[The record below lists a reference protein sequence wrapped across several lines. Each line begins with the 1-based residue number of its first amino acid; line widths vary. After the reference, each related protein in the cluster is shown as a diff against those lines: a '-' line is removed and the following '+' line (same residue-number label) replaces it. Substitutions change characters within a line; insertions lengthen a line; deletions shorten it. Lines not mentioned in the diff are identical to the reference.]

1 MINRIRQYIKD
12 EEFRLTIFSDRLYVV
27 NYVEILS
34 LSSDRISFLTDKFRI
49 VIKGKDLTVNKLLD
63 KEVLI
68 LGVILNVE
76 VNYE

>member
-12 EEFRLTIFSDRLYVV
+12 DEFRLTVFSDRLHVV
-27 NYVEILS
+27 NYVEMLS

-49 VIKGKDLTVNKLLD
+49 VIKGRDLTVNKLLN

>member
-12 EEFRLTIFSDRLYVV
+12 DEFRLTVFSDRLHVV
-27 NYVEILS
+27 NYVEMLS
-34 LSSDRISFLTDKFRI
+34 LSNDRISFLTDKFRI
-49 VIKGKDLTVNKLLD
+49 VIKGKNLTVNKLLD

>member
-27 NYVEILS
+27 NYVEMLS

-68 LGVILNVE
+68 LGIILNVE

>member
-12 EEFRLTIFSDRLYVV
+12 DEFRLTVFSDRLHVV
-27 NYVEILS
+27 NYVEMLS

>member
-12 EEFRLTIFSDRLYVV
+12 DEFRLTVFSDRLHVV
-27 NYVEILS
+27 NYVEMLS

-49 VIKGKDLTVNKLLD
+49 VIKGRDLTVNKLLD

-68 LGVILNVE
+68 LGVILSVE

>member
-27 NYVEILS
+27 NYVEMLS

-49 VIKGKDLTVNKLLD
+49 VIKGKNLTVNKLLD

>member
-27 NYVEILS
+27 NYVEMLS

>member
-12 EEFRLTIFSDRLYVV
+12 DEFRLTVFSDRLHVV
-27 NYVEILS
+27 NYVEMLS

-49 VIKGKDLTVNKLLD
+49 VIKGRNLTVNKLLD

-68 LGVILNVE
+68 LGVILSVE

>member
-12 EEFRLTIFSDRLYVV
+12 DEFRLTVFSDRLHVV
-27 NYVEILS
+27 NYVEMLS

-68 LGVILNVE
+68 LGVILSVE

>member
-12 EEFRLTIFSDRLYVV
+12 DEFRLTVFSDRLHVV

-49 VIKGKDLTVNKLLD
+49 VIKGRDLTVNKLLD

-68 LGVILNVE
+68 LGVILSVE

>member
-12 EEFRLTIFSDRLYVV
+12 EEFRLTVFSDRLHVV
-27 NYVEILS
+27 NYVEMLS

-49 VIKGKDLTVNKLLD
+49 VIKGKNLTVNKLLD

-68 LGVILNVE
+68 LGVILSVE

>member
-1 MINRIRQYIKD
+1 MINGIRQYIKD
-12 EEFRLTIFSDRLYVV
+12 EEFRLTIFSDRLHVV
-27 NYVEILS
+27 NYVEMLS

-68 LGVILNVE
+68 LGIILSVE

>member
-12 EEFRLTIFSDRLYVV
+12 EEFRLTIFSNRLHVV
-27 NYVEILS
+27 NYVEMLS

>member
-12 EEFRLTIFSDRLYVV
+12 DEFRLTVFSDRLHVV
-27 NYVEILS
+27 NYVEMLS

-49 VIKGKDLTVNKLLD
+49 VIKGKNLTVNKLLD

-68 LGVILNVE
+68 LGVILSVE

>member
-12 EEFRLTIFSDRLYVV
+12 EEFRLTIFSDRLHVV
-27 NYVEILS
+27 NYVEMLS